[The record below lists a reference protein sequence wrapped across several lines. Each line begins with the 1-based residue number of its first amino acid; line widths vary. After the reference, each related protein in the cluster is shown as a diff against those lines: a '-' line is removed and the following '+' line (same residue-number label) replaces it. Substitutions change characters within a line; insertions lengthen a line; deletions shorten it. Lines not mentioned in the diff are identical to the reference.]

1 MKNLFQL
8 IPLLLCLLG
17 FQFADA
23 QKIAPSSLDKQ
34 FHGMQWRNIGPF
46 RGGRS
51 VASAGVPGDPL
62 VYYMGTIGGGL
73 WKTTDAGTTWK
84 NISDG
89 YFNTGVVGA
98 IAVAPSDPNVI
109 YAGTGEHAVR
119 GVMTAPGDGVYRS
132 LDAGKTW
139 KNIGLPNSKR
149 ISEIRIHPNNPDV
162 AYVAVQGALHGP
174 SEDRGVY
181 RTMDGGKSWD
191 KILYVDDQTGAADL
205 SMDAHNP
212 RILYASMWY
221 HIRYP
226 WTMIS
231 GGADKTS
238 AIYKSV
244 DGGETWEKLK
254 QGLPPHFGKSAVDVS
269 PANSEIV
276 YANIEAEGSKGGVYR
291 SDDGG
296 TTWRQTT
303 SDRTTITRAWYYIEI
318 FADPQDQETVYVL
331 NAPMLKSIDGGK
343 SFKSIPNP
351 HGDQHHMWINPDN
364 PQNIIL
370 SNDGGACVTF
380 NGGETWSSQQ
390 NQPTAQFYRVIT
402 DNQFPYYVYA
412 GQQDNSSVA
421 TKSRTNGRGI
431 DWKDWHAAAG
441 CESAFLA
448 FDPDNPV
455 VVYGGCYQ
463 GQINAYDRRTET
475 QKDIMAYPTAVLA
488 WTPSEMK
495 YRFNWNAPIVTSPQD
510 PKVMFHAGN
519 VVLKTTDGGLT
530 WAEIS
535 PDLTRNEKS
544 KQIDGGGPYTNE
556 GAGGEVYNTISYLEC
571 SPHDANVIW
580 TGSDCG
586 LVYVTRD
593 GGQNWSNVTP
603 PDAGEA
609 LINAID
615 VSPHDPATAYVAV
628 TRYKMNDFTPIA
640 YKTNN
645 YGKTWTKIVNGI
657 EKDAFV
663 RVIREDLKRKD
674 LLYAGTER
682 GMYVSFDAGKTW
694 TKMQLNLPICP
705 INDITFQDND
715 MVIAT
720 MGRAFW
726 ILDDLGPIQQA
737 NMSDLDKNIALYAP
751 KPAYKYSGGGTS
763 PSNTTGQNPL
773 NGVIV
778 YYNLPANM
786 DSTKLTLD
794 ILDKN
799 GDLVRSYS
807 SEKDKNAKTWT
818 GGPQPEPVIPNKK
831 GINRFNWDLTREAGP
846 GVEGVF
852 MLGNYNS
859 GEVMPGTYTVR
870 LSDGTQQMETT
881 AIVLGDPRIEA
892 SLEDYAAQEVLLKQ
906 LERTFR
912 EIHTS
917 VNEMRAL
924 KDQILAIIKP
934 LKDKPEMKELV
945 EQGEA
950 ISKNIE
956 IWEQALIQ
964 PKQQTFQDVINFP
977 NRLNAEIASLIGR
990 VSEADP
996 KLTQGTKA
1004 RMEDVQKEW
1013 TESQQ
1018 ALQKI
1023 VNEEIPAFN
1032 KLYQSKGIAPIL
1044 LPGKA

>member
-1 MKNLFQL
+1 MKNQL
-8 IPLLLCLLG
+8 KLLLLALCVFG
-17 FQFADA
+17 FQFAGA
-23 QKIAPSSLDKQ
+23 QKIAPSKLDQQ
-34 FHGMQWRNIGPF
+34 FQGMQWRNIGPF

-51 VASAGVPGDPL
+51 VSSAGVPGDPL
-62 VYYMGTIGGGL
+62 TYYMGTVGGGI
-73 WKTTDAGTTWK
+73 WKTTDAGITWK

-89 YFNTGVVGA
+89 YFNTGVIGA
-98 IAVAPSDPNVI
+98 IAVADADHNVI
-109 YAGTGEHAVR
+109 YAGTGEHSVR
-119 GVMTAPGDGVYRS
+119 GVMTSPGDGMYKS
-132 LDAGKTW
+132 MDAGKTW
-139 KNIGLPNSKR
+139 KHIGLSNSKR
-149 ISEIRIHPNNPDV
+149 ISEIRIHPKDPDV
-162 AYVAVQGALHGP
+162 VYVAVQGALHGP

-181 RTMDGGKSWD
+181 RTMDGGKNWE
-191 KILYVDDQTGAADL
+191 KVLYVDEQTGASDL
-205 SMDAHNP
+205 SMDIHNP

-226 WTMIS
+226 WTMVS
-231 GGADKTS
+231 GGKGTGS
-238 AIYKSV
+238 ALYKST
-244 DGGETWEKLK
+244 DGGDTWEKMTK
-254 QGLPPHFGKSAVDVS
+254 GLPEHFGKSAIDVS
-269 PANSEIV
+269 PANPEVV
-276 YANIEAEGSKGGVYR
+276 YANIESEGTKGGVYR

-296 TTWRQTT
+296 ENWRQTT
-303 SDRTTITRAWYYIEI
+303 NDRITVTRSWYYMEI

-343 SFKSIPNP
+343 SFKTIQNP

-364 PQNIIL
+364 PNNIIL
-370 SNDGGACVTF
+370 SNDGGACITF
-380 NGGETWSSQQ
+380 NGGESWSSQQ

-431 DWKDWHAAAG
+431 DWKDWYAAAG

-448 FDPDNPV
+448 FDPDNPEV
-455 VVYGGCYQ
+455 IYGGCYQ
-463 GQINAYDRRTET
+463 GQINAYDRKTET
-475 QKDIMAYPTAVLA
+475 RKDIMAYPTAVLA

-495 YRFNWNAPIVTSPQD
+495 YRFNWNAPIVASPQD
-510 PKVMFHAGN
+510 PNTMYHAGN

-530 WAEIS
+530 WDAIS
-535 PDLTRNEKS
+535 PDLTRNEKA

-586 LVYVTRD
+586 LVHVTRD
-593 GGQNWSNVTP
+593 GGQSWTNVTP
-603 PDAGEA
+603 PDAGET

-615 VSPHDPATAYVAV
+615 VSPHDPATAYIAV
-628 TRYKMNDFTPIA
+628 TGYKNNDFTPVA

-645 YGKTWTKIVNGI
+645 YGKSWTKIANGI
-657 EKDAFV
+657 EDGAFV
-663 RVIREDLKRKD
+663 RVVREDLNRRG

-682 GMYVSFDAGKTW
+682 GLYVSFDDGKNW
-694 TKMQLNLPICP
+694 AKMQLNLPVCP

-715 MVIAT
+715 LVVAT

-737 NMSDLDKNIALYAP
+737 NLSAMEKEVVLYDP

-763 PSNTTGQNPL
+763 PSTSTGQNPL
-773 NGVIV
+773 NGVII
-778 YYNLPANM
+778 YYNLPENM
-786 DSTKLTLD
+786 DSTTLTLD

-799 GDLVRSYS
+799 GDLVRSFS
-807 SEKDKNAKTWT
+807 SKKEKTKTWI
-818 GGPQPEPVIPNKK
+818 GGPQPEPAIPNKK
-831 GINRFNWDLTREAGP
+831 GVNRFNWDLSREAGP

-859 GEVMPGTYTVR
+859 GEVMPGTYTLR
-870 LSDGTQQMETT
+870 LSDGKQQLETE
-881 AIVLGDPRIEA
+881 AVVLGDPRIDA
-892 SLEDYAAQEVLLKQ
+892 SMEDYEAQEVLLKQ

-934 LKDKPEMKELV
+934 LKDNPEMKELV

-950 ISKNIE
+950 ISKQIDT
-956 IWEQALIQ
+956 WEQALIQ
-964 PKQQTFQDVINFP
+964 PKQKTFQDVINFP

-990 VSEADP
+990 VGQANP
-996 KLTQGTKA
+996 KLTEGTKE

-1013 TESQQ
+1013 SESQE
-1018 ALQKI
+1018 AMREL
-1023 VNEEIPAFN
+1023 VNEKIPAFN

>member
-1 MKNLFQL
+1 
-8 IPLLLCLLG
+8 
-17 FQFADA
+17 
-23 QKIAPSSLDKQ
+23 
-34 FHGMQWRNIGPF
+34 
-46 RGGRS
+46 
-51 VASAGVPGDPL
+51 
-62 VYYMGTIGGGL
+62 
-73 WKTTDAGTTWK
+73 
-84 NISDG
+84 
-89 YFNTGVVGA
+89 
-98 IAVAPSDPNVI
+98 
-109 YAGTGEHAVR
+109 
-119 GVMTAPGDGVYRS
+119 
-132 LDAGKTW
+132 
-139 KNIGLPNSKR
+139 
-149 ISEIRIHPNNPDV
+149 
-162 AYVAVQGALHGP
+162 
-174 SEDRGVY
+174 
-181 RTMDGGKSWD
+181 
-191 KILYVDDQTGAADL
+191 
-205 SMDAHNP
+205 
-212 RILYASMWY
+212 
-221 HIRYP
+221 
-226 WTMIS
+226 
-231 GGADKTS
+231 
-238 AIYKSV
+238 
-244 DGGETWEKLK
+244 
-254 QGLPPHFGKSAVDVS
+254 
-269 PANSEIV
+269 
-276 YANIEAEGSKGGVYR
+276 
-291 SDDGG
+291 
-296 TTWRQTT
+296 
-303 SDRTTITRAWYYIEI
+303 
-318 FADPQDQETVYVL
+318 
-331 NAPMLKSIDGGK
+331 
-343 SFKSIPNP
+343 
-351 HGDQHHMWINPDN
+351 
-364 PQNIIL
+364 
-370 SNDGGACVTF
+370 
-380 NGGETWSSQQ
+380 
-390 NQPTAQFYRVIT
+390 
-402 DNQFPYYVYA
+402 
-412 GQQDNSSVA
+412 
-421 TKSRTNGRGI
+421 
-431 DWKDWHAAAG
+431 
-441 CESAFLA
+441 
-448 FDPDNPV
+448 
-455 VVYGGCYQ
+455 VYGGCYQ

-593 GGQNWSNVTP
+593 GGQNWTNVTP

-615 VSPHDPATAYVAV
+615 VSPHDPATAYIAV
-628 TRYKMNDFTPIA
+628 TRYKTNDFTPIA

-645 YGKTWTKIVNGI
+645 YGKTWTKIVTGI

-663 RVIREDLKRKD
+663 RVVREDLKRKD

-682 GMYVSFDAGKTW
+682 GMYVSFDAGKNW
-694 TKMQLNLPICP
+694 TKMQLNLPVCP

-726 ILDDLGPIQQA
+726 ILDDLGPLQQA
-737 NMSDLDKNIALYAP
+737 NTDALGKEIALFEP

-763 PSNTTGQNPL
+763 PSNTVGQNPL
-773 NGVIV
+773 NGVVI
-778 YYNLPANM
+778 YYNLPESM

-807 SEKDKNAKTWT
+807 SEKDKTKTWV
-818 GGPQPEPVIPNKK
+818 GGPQPEPTIPNKK
-831 GINRFNWDLTREAGP
+831 GVNRFNWDLTREAGP

-870 LSDGTQQMETT
+870 LSDGSRQLETN

-892 SLEDYAAQEVLLKQ
+892 SLEDYAAQEALLKQ

-934 LKDKPEMKELV
+934 LKDKPEMKDLV

-950 ISKNIE
+950 ISKKIE

-1013 TESQQ
+1013 TESQE
-1018 ALQKI
+1018 AMEKL
-1023 VNEEIPAFN
+1023 VREDIPAFN